1 MKLRTARTVSPND
14 TIVGHS
20 PPAED
25 SPRLIWQQRR
35 AQVGGIV
42 GTAKVIQGY
51 GSAEGTGI
59 AKFSSEE
66 ILTNVEEAAEGAA
79 SFFGE
84 QELTD
89 GHWTFAAI
97 LLFLCSQV
105 KSKSVGVDQAHRSTQ
120 VVSYF
125 YFSLFFSLSH

>member
-20 PPAED
+20 PSAED

-89 GHWTFAAI
+89 
-97 LLFLCSQV
+97 
-105 KSKSVGVDQAHRSTQ
+105 
-120 VVSYF
+120 
-125 YFSLFFSLSH
+125 